1 MSTTGMESSGHPITR
16 FTGRIHEVLDGLA
29 DTPAWS
35 MTPTEQRTA
44 LIELSRAES
53 RILELRL
60 RVLAAADHADIAADS
75 GASSTAAWLAHA
87 TRRPR
92 SAARA
97 EVRLAHHLDGPHT
110 ATRDALAAGLLDPA
124 QARVIIHAVHGLP
137 DTVEAGVAEVAEKHL
152 IGLAQTHDEKTLKM
166 LGRRVFEVIDP
177 DAADLEEGRRLAAE
191 ETAAARRTYLHLLDN
206 RDGTHTGRF
215 KIASLH
221 AAALTKILNALMAP
235 RRSDSTDTDPRQH
248 RHQPAQ
254 HRQHRPQRRS
264 TAPATDRR
272 TGRDRPADRPADR
285 PLTGR
290 LTGRVRRLLG
300 PTGWVR
306 RSATSSSGSPTAG
319 SPPPA
324 ASPRPSWCSSTTT
337 SCSPDSA
344 PPTSTPDKPSPPPP
358 PAASPARPAS
368 SPPSTSESSAAAPS
382 SWTWAAAPGFHTEHQ
397 RIALDIEQGGCTSE
411 TCDRPAGWCHAHHDI
426 PWSQGGD
433 TSLTNGRLLCPFHHR
448 KAHDPHYDMHHLPHR
463 QVSFHRRP

>member
-1 MSTTGMESSGHPITR
+1 M
-16 FTGRIHEVLDGLA
+16 LDGLA

-97 EVRLAHHLDGPHT
+97 EVRLAHQLDGPHT

-124 QARVIIHAVHGLP
+124 QARVIIHAVQALP

-152 IGLAQTHDEKTLKM
+152 IELAQTHDEKTLKV

-235 RRSDSTDTDPRQH
+235 RRSDSTDTTPDSSHRQQHRRQH
-248 RHQPAQ
+248 RRQPATTI
-254 HRQHRPQRRS
+254 R
-264 TAPATDRR
+264 
-272 TGRDRPADRPADR
+272 
-285 PLTGR
+285 
-290 LTGRVRRLLG
+290 
-300 PTGWVR
+300 
-306 RSATSSSGSPTAG
+306 PTATG
-319 SPPPA
+319 
-324 ASPRPSWCSSTTT
+324 
-337 SCSPDSA
+337 
-344 PPTSTPDKPSPPPP
+344 
-358 PAASPARPAS
+358 
-368 SPPSTSESSAAAPS
+368 
-382 SWTWAAAPGFHTEHQ
+382 
-397 RIALDIEQGGCTSE
+397 
-411 TCDRPAGWCHAHHDI
+411 RPAG
-426 PWSQGGD
+426 
-433 TSLTNGRLLCPFHHR
+433 
-448 KAHDPHYDMHHLPHR
+448 
-463 QVSFHRRP
+463 RPAG